1 MTGEIMRKLS
11 AMRWPIGIGAALL
24 LIAGVSLFWGSSHP
38 SRGAGPF
45 AAISWFFTGDEYEG
59 EIRELQVLQAA
70 LHRITAELRQQA
82 TGFGLA
88 SLRTEREAVMQ
99 RVREV
104 ASRMPADS
112 VPPDI
117 RRLIEPEAAPAV
129 APGPAARPIAEA
141 APVQA
146 ASELRIGLRPPS
158 PVADFSSLALAA
170 RPPWPV
176 FLQRPHPRHATPA
189 TPAADRTDRAETR
202 PSSP

>member
-38 SRGAGPF
+38 SRGASPF

-59 EIRELQVLQAA
+59 EIRELQLLQAA

-189 TPAADRTDRAETR
+189 TPAADRTETR

>member
-1 MTGEIMRKLS
+1 MS

-24 LIAGVSLFWGSSHP
+24 LIAGVSLSWGSLHP
-38 SRGAGPF
+38 SRGASPF
-45 AAISWFFTGDEYEG
+45 AAISRFFTGDEYEG
-59 EIRELQVLQAA
+59 EIRELQLLQAA

-88 SLRTEREAVMQ
+88 SLRTEQEAVMQ

-141 APVQA
+141 VAVRA
-146 ASELRIGLRPPS
+146 ASELQIGLRPPS

-176 FLQRPHPRHATPA
+176 FLQRPHPRRATPA

>member
-1 MTGEIMRKLS
+1 MTGGIMPKLS

-24 LIAGVSLFWGSSHP
+24 LIAGVSLFWSSSHP

-59 EIRELQVLQAA
+59 EIRELQLLQAA

-88 SLRTEREAVMQ
+88 SLRTEQEAVMQ

-104 ASRMPADS
+104 ASRLPADS

-117 RRLIEPEAAPAV
+117 RRLIEPEAAPTV

-141 APVQA
+141 APVRA

-158 PVADFSSLALAA
+158 AVADFSSLALAV

-176 FLQRPHPRHATPA
+176 FLQRPHPRRATPA

>member
-1 MTGEIMRKLS
+1 MTGGIMPKLS
-11 AMRWPIGIGAALL
+11 AMRWPIAIGLVLL

-38 SRGAGPF
+38 SRGASPF

-59 EIRELQVLQAA
+59 EIRELQLLQAA

-82 TGFGLA
+82 PGFGLA

-141 APVQA
+141 APVRA

-170 RPPWPV
+170 QPPWPV
-176 FLQRPHPRHATPA
+176 FLQRPHPRRATPA
-189 TPAADRTDRAETR
+189 PPAADRTDLAETR